1 MSIFAIALPSDRNI
15 KKAGQSLGNGPL
27 ISELYDMA
35 KGNFRLLFI
44 YKKYEIAAE
53 LGDWDLMNK
62 LYGEFKTAHVS
73 LN

>member
-1 MSIFAIALPSDRNI
+1 MSIFAVASPSDRNI
-15 KKAGQSLGNGPL
+15 KKNVQTADNVPL
-27 ISELYDMA
+27 VDELYDMA

-44 YKKYEIAAE
+44 YKKFEIAAE

-62 LYGEFKTAHVS
+62 LYGEFKTAQVS